1 LCSDHFPILLDCE
14 GFHGGRRYFKFENM
28 WLKSYGFVDRVKQ
41 WWTSYLFQGS
51 PSFILTRK
59 LKTLKVD
66 LRVWNEKVSD
76 SVEKKGGGGELFLND
91 LR

>member
-1 LCSDHFPILLDCE
+1 
-14 GFHGGRRYFKFENM
+14 
-28 WLKSYGFVDRVKQ
+28 
-41 WWTSYLFQGS
+41 
-51 PSFILTRK
+51 
-59 LKTLKVD
+59 LKVD